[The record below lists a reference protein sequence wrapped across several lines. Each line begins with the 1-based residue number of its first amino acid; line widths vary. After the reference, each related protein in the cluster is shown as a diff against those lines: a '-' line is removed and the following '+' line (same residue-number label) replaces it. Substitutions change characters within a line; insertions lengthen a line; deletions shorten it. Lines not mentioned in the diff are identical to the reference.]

1 MTRVII
7 NPQPSES
14 DLTWDDVPPG
24 TYFYARVGS
33 RENSEQ
39 LYGRLWRDEELD
51 DGYIEAFSVENPSDT
66 YTWDRKRVI
75 IFITRVV
82 KKMTVVTE

>member
-1 MTRVII
+1 MIDPKPEAR
-7 NPQPSES
+7 

-24 TYFYARVGS
+24 TYFFARVGS

-39 LYGRLWRDEELD
+39 LYGRLWRDELLD
-51 DGYIEAFSVENPSDT
+51 EGGQYIEAFSVENPEDT
-66 YTWDRKRVI
+66 YTWDRKRVV